1 MVIVTFPSRSI
12 REIVLKEVEHKP
24 PVDISRAELKID
36 RAKPAAQL
44 ARNSALRRAVDVLKK
59 DVRCSSQEVK
69 IEWFLDDRSNKT
81 REIRVGNKIVFVQ
94 TSSDVIGTFLP
105 PFVGLTV

>member
-12 REIVLKEVEHKP
+12 REIVLKEVENKP

-36 RAKPAAQL
+36 RAKPANQL
-44 ARNSALRRAVDVLKK
+44 ARNSALRRVADVLKK
-59 DVRCSSQEVK
+59 DARCTSQEVK
-69 IEWFLDDRSNKT
+69 IEWLLDDRSNKN
-81 REIRVGNKIVFVQ
+81 REVRVGDKVAFVQ

>member
-1 MVIVTFPSRSI
+1 M
-12 REIVLKEVEHKP
+12 
-24 PVDISRAELKID
+24 KID

-59 DVRCSSQEVK
+59 DVRCTSQEVK
-69 IEWFLDDRSNKT
+69 IEWLLDDRSNKN
-81 REIRVGNKIVFVQ
+81 REVRVGDKIAFVQ
-94 TSSDVIGTFLP
+94 SSSDMIGTFLP

>member
-1 MVIVTFPSRSI
+1 MVIVTFPSCAI
-12 REIVLKEVEHKP
+12 RENVLKEVENKP
-24 PVDISRAELKID
+24 PGDISRAELKID

-59 DVRCSSQEVK
+59 DARCTSQEVK
-69 IEWFLDDRSNKT
+69 IEWLLDDRSNKN
-81 REIRVGNKIVFVQ
+81 REVRVGDKIAFVQ